1 MEPRGQLPVVGA
13 VAVGGALGAAAR
25 YGATLLWPT
34 PAHAFPWTTFT
45 VNLAGCAALGTLM
58 VLATEVVT
66 APHPL
71 LRPFLGTGVCG
82 GFTTFS
88 TYTLD
93 TQRLLS
99 AGDPTRGLL
108 YLGATALTALA
119 AVWAGVAATRTARAR
134 AQERARGC

>member
-13 VAVGGALGAAAR
+13 VAVGGALGASAR
-25 YGATLLWPT
+25 YGAALLWPT

-45 VNLAGCAALGTLM
+45 VNMAGCAALGVLM
-58 VLATEVVT
+58 VLVAEAAT

-71 LRPFLGTGVCG
+71 VRPFLGTGFCG

-93 TQRLLS
+93 TQRLLA

-108 YLGATALTALA
+108 YLAGTAVTALA
-119 AVWAGVAATRTARAR
+119 AVWAGVAATRAVRAR
-134 AQERARGC
+134 TRAGAAA